1 MGLKLTGSSTRLRE
15 KAMWLTVVLESKLC
29 RDERG
34 QDMIE
39 YALMAAFLAVAVA
52 AIFPQTIAPNIS
64 QIFSKVNSSLGGAAA
79 I

>member
-1 MGLKLTGSSTRLRE
+1 MGLTLNSTWTRLTKR
-15 KAMWLTVVLESKLC
+15 ANWLTVVLESRLY
-29 RDERG
+29 RNERG

-64 QIFSKVNSSLGGAAA
+64 QIFSRVNSSLGSAN